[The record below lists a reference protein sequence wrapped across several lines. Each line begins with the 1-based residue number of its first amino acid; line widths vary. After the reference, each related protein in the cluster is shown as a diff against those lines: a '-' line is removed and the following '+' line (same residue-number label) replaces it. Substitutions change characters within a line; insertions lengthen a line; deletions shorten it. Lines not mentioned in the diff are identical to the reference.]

1 MQSFSEVIRDYA
13 AGKKWYWY
21 VPLWLFFVYILY
33 EIYLFAPNEPVGT
46 VIVPMSM
53 LYFGL
58 HELAHAFTMAFPA
71 VITAA
76 AGSLSEILF
85 GVLLVYALV
94 RSKAF
99 FAALYAC
106 LWLAFAFKDAGI
118 YMADARAQNLTL
130 FSPFGDNAI
139 HDWQFVFFRLGLLP
153 YDTKIGGAFI
163 ITGYLIAIAALGFG
177 LRLMYLFAK
186 SQDEL
191 NQTQHAKVLAEK
203 LKASRGY
210 ESVEALTPKKVPLV
224 PHDRSTPKQPVVS
237 IYPEATR
244 GRLADEVESNPNVKG
259 SEL

>member
-1 MQSFSEVIRDYA
+1 MQSFSEVVRDYA

-21 VPLWLFFVYILY
+21 FPLWLFFVYNLY
-33 EIYLFAPNEPVGT
+33 EIYLYTPNEPAGT
-46 VIVPMSM
+46 VLIPMSM

-85 GVLLVYALV
+85 GVLLVYALI

-99 FAALYAC
+99 FAAVYAC

-118 YMADARAQNLTL
+118 YMSDARAQNLTL

-153 YDTKIGGAFI
+153 HDTKIGGAFI
-163 ITGYLIAIAALGFG
+163 VTGYLIALVSLGFG
-177 LRLMYLFAK
+177 IRLMYLVVK
-186 SQDEL
+186 SQDEV
-191 NQTQHAKVLAEK
+191 NKTQHAKELAEK

-210 ESVEALTPKKVPLV
+210 ESVEAMTPKKGLLV
-224 PHDRSTPKQPVVS
+224 PQASKVANQPVGG
-237 IYPEATR
+237 IYPEALK
-244 GRLADEVESNPNVKG
+244 GRLANDDVSNSNVKG
-259 SEL
+259 SER